1 MDILQ
6 FINSKDIR
14 KHLKKI
20 NYQFN
25 TLEVAWLIYHSYNHS
40 VYEKFNAYEQ
50 LMKEYPDCRVKKRLH
65 TPAQDSLFEYLKNYI
80 KVYRNAIYEFEAP
93 DAVYSIKVKYFEG
106 TFECE
111 ATYNIMT
118 MFTNL
123 DAVKQQCKIE
133 MDDETKEI
141 KSFVISK
148 HIPKNKENIRWVYP
162 RKMVLKGDDLK
173 LISVDF
179 NTGFG
184 FDLLKGLWFD
194 FPTPFKSGD
203 IVWDK
208 YYCALEPKVILDIR
222 NNNLSK
228 NLEYLKNYADDTDMS
243 YECYCMFDS
252 NSIFSDIDYNYMDL
266 EYYPYELTDKDRAL
280 LPISRFLK
288 GDIDIGLCCNAFH
301 NLSLADYMEKS
312 MPRGYTD
319 EIMKELGIKNEKYIQ
334 KIH

>member
-50 LMKEYPDCRVKKRLH
+50 LMKEYPDCRVEERLH
-65 TPAQDSLFEYLKNYI
+65 TPAQESLFKYLKNYI
-80 KVYRNAIYEFEAP
+80 NEYKKAIDEFETP

-118 MFTNL
+118 IFTNL

-148 HIPKNKENIRWVYP
+148 HIPKNKENIRWV
-162 RKMVLKGDDLK
+162 
-173 LISVDF
+173 
-179 NTGFG
+179 
-184 FDLLKGLWFD
+184 
-194 FPTPFKSGD
+194 
-203 IVWDK
+203 
-208 YYCALEPKVILDIR
+208 
-222 NNNLSK
+222 
-228 NLEYLKNYADDTDMS
+228 
-243 YECYCMFDS
+243 
-252 NSIFSDIDYNYMDL
+252 
-266 EYYPYELTDKDRAL
+266 
-280 LPISRFLK
+280 
-288 GDIDIGLCCNAFH
+288 
-301 NLSLADYMEKS
+301 
-312 MPRGYTD
+312 
-319 EIMKELGIKNEKYIQ
+319 
-334 KIH
+334 